1 MPLEGAQ
8 LEHRFADIKAYLP
21 SVKMLTLMVDEK
33 ESLAKLITV
42 DEHLH
47 AVSTALIGK
56 APGPVGL
63 TALCYKMFFPQ
74 FTPFLRGV

>member
-1 MPLEGAQ
+1 
-8 LEHRFADIKAYLP
+8 
-21 SVKMLTLMVDEK
+21 MVDEK
-33 ESLAKLITV
+33 ESLAKPITV

-47 AVSTALIGK
+47 AVSTTLIGK